1 VTFHPQIN
9 PLSDRIVGQ
18 LDNRVGRV
26 QDRLYGQHKKQQAMQ
41 KHIQQQKLKEAKEN
55 AQPKISQKSKQMV
68 QSKLQQ
74 QFVSEPIEERLIGY
88 KKRVEGK
95 KQQLEE
101 KYKEPCTFKP
111 QINES
116 SKFKSGYV
124 NRPRDLL
131 YQPLKKQSLQVN
143 N

>member
-1 VTFHPQIN
+1 
-9 PLSDRIVGQ
+9 
-18 LDNRVGRV
+18 
-26 QDRLYGQHKKQQAMQ
+26 
-41 KHIQQQKLKEAKEN
+41 
-55 AQPKISQKSKQMV
+55 MV
-68 QSKLQQ
+68 QSKQQQ
-74 QFVSEPIEERLIGY
+74 QFTSEPIEERLLGF

-116 SKFKSGYV
+116 SKFKSGYL

-143 N
+143 NERDGANFKPSLNKKTIELAERKGEGLTVYERLT